1 MCISNFG
8 LKTFRVNA
16 FLHPKVKPHS
26 WIYIKKMS
34 CKPSKIRL
42 NHVFWMIMRF

>member
-1 MCISNFG
+1 
-8 LKTFRVNA
+8 
-16 FLHPKVKPHS
+16 
-26 WIYIKKMS
+26 MS